1 MRARTKE
8 KQEVAKGTLLVTFD
22 LLGEEISGP
31 DSTFSSP
38 FPTSATRTKGDC
50 PMAEGVQKALE
61 EAGVQDEK
69 VIAERYS
76 GY

>member
-1 MRARTKE
+1 
-8 KQEVAKGTLLVTFD
+8 
-22 LLGEEISGP
+22 
-31 DSTFSSP
+31 
-38 FPTSATRTKGDC
+38 
-50 PMAEGVQKALE
+50 MAEGVQKALE